1 VSTRKE
7 GNYSIGY
14 GRPPK
19 HTQFRKGQSG
29 NPSGGRASSS
39 FAMQLNK
46 ALKKMMLVKINGRNR
61 RITRLELIAQQ
72 TVNRAAAADWRFVKL
87 LFELEL
93 LTGDRGEL
101 LPRGPDGKPKIPLTL
116 LREIMDIFDENAAA
130 GEKSDE

>member
-1 VSTRKE
+1 MPTD
-7 GNYSIGY
+7 SICY
-14 GRPPK
+14 CRFQCYRP
-19 HTQFRKGQSG
+19 
-29 NPSGGRASSS
+29 
-39 FAMQLNK
+39 
-46 ALKKMMLVKINGRNR
+46 
-61 RITRLELIAQQ
+61 LELIAQQ

-116 LREIMDIFDENAAA
+116 MREIMSIFDENEAA